1 MITNFSKNC
10 NKKNDASLKKG
21 HACIRETANHIN
33 ENDQFASPFLD
44 NFELRPYQT
53 ECIESIENS
62 TARRQAI
69 VIPTGGGKTVIFASH
84 ALRHNSKTLV
94 VAHRRELIQ
103 QTKETFL
110 KLDPSCSVG
119 IVMGKQNET
128 NAQITIASIQTLA
141 RRNRLRQ
148 LPTDYDLI
156 ICDEAHHA
164 TADSYR
170 RLFYR
175 YGFIDLYACGIEN
188 ASGLFPFFNE
198 NRKLLGVTATP
209 DRTDKESLDAIFD
222 EIVYRISIA
231 DLIPDY
237 LSDFRCITRDAG
249 VDISHVRSTA
259 GDLNQEELGKAIED
273 GGLLDSLPNVI
284 TESLSDRK
292 HTLIFLPTVDA
303 SIEATRILNEA
314 GITAA
319 CVLGITPPEERKQ
332 MLTDFR
338 DGKIR
343 VLINCLVLTEGFDC
357 PCIDALIVARPTKSG
372 LLIQQMVGR
381 GLRKSLGK
389 KDCLILDLAFKRR
402 QQDLISVAASGIFGG
417 FQDLEFTREDM
428 SILELIEF
436 QKERAPLLQ
445 GLHNVLSQRI
455 VKLESAQENV
465 GIEVEK
471 DDETDDMYDFQPVD
485 IPANDISEGVLLLVD
500 TAILRRIC
508 GVSANLGDVWTRL
521 THALAQTP
529 SHMRTKPATDKQKSL
544 LASRFDFDW
553 NDLNMLNR
561 ADASALIGTLLDFEQ
576 PTLKQVR
583 WLRYRGVPN
592 ASIPTTKAAAIQMIS
607 ELWEREM

>member
-1 MITNFSKNC
+1 MITNFPKNC

-21 HACIRETANHIN
+21 HACIRETAIHTN
-33 ENDQFASPFLD
+33 EKDQFSSPFPD
-44 NFELRPYQT
+44 NFELRPYQN

-62 TARRQAI
+62 TARRKAI

-84 ALRHNSKTLV
+84 ALRHNPKTLV

-128 NAQITIASIQTLA
+128 DAQITIASIQTLA
-141 RRNRLRQ
+141 RRSRLRK

-175 YGFIDLYACGIEN
+175 YGFIDLYGCGVEN
-188 ASGLFPFFNE
+188 AKGLYPFFNE

-209 DRTDKESLDAIFD
+209 ERTDKESLDAIFD

-273 GGLLDSLPNVI
+273 GGLLDSLPNVV

-292 HTLIFLPTVDA
+292 HILIFLPTVDA
-303 SIEATRILNEA
+303 SIEATRILNAA

-332 MLTDFR
+332 LLTDFR

-381 GLRKSLGK
+381 GLRKSQGK

-436 QKERAPLLQ
+436 QKERSPLLQ

-455 VKLESAQENV
+455 AKLESAQEKV
-465 GIEVEK
+465 DMEVEK

-521 THALAQTP
+521 THALARTP
-529 SHMRTKPATDKQKSL
+529 SYMRTKPATDKQKSL
-544 LASRFDFDW
+544 LASRFDFDSD
-553 NDLNMLNR
+553 DLNMLNR

-576 PTLKQVR
+576 PTLKQLR

-592 ASIPTTKAAAIQMIS
+592 ASMPTTKAAAIQMIS

>member
-10 NKKNDASLKKG
+10 KKKNDASLKKE
-21 HACIRETANHIN
+21 HACIRDNEIHTN
-33 ENDQFASPFLD
+33 ENERVSLQFPD
-44 NFELRPYQT
+44 NFELRPYQIQ
-53 ECIESIENS
+53 CIKSIENS
-62 TARRQAI
+62 TVRRKAVI
-69 VIPTGGGKTVIFASH
+69 IPTGGGKTVIFALH
-84 ALRHNSKTLV
+84 ALRQKPKTLV
-94 VAHRRELIQ
+94 LAHRRELIQ

-128 NAQITIASIQTLA
+128 DAQITIASIQTLA
-141 RRNRLRQ
+141 RRERLRK

-175 YGFIDLYACGIEN
+175 YGLIDLDTCGIKN
-188 ASGLFPFFNE
+188 AAGVDSYFNE

-209 DRTDKESLDAIFD
+209 ERTDKENLDAIFD
-222 EIVYRISIA
+222 EVVYRTSIA
-231 DLIPDY
+231 DLIPGY

-249 VDISHVRSTA
+249 VDISHVCSTT
-259 GDLNQEELGKAIED
+259 GDLNQDELGKAIED
-273 GGLLDSLPNVI
+273 GGLLDSLPDVI
-284 TESLSDRK
+284 TESLSGRK
-292 HTLIFLPTVDA
+292 HILIFLPTVDA

-332 MLTDFR
+332 TLTDFR

-357 PCIDALIVARPTKSG
+357 PCIDAMIVARPTKSG

-381 GLRKSLGK
+381 GLRKSPGK

-445 GLHNVLSQRI
+445 GLHNVLSLRI
-455 VKLESAQENV
+455 AKLESAQEKV
-465 GIEVEK
+465 DIAVEK
-471 DDETDDMYDFQPVD
+471 DDETDDIYDLLPVD
-485 IPANDISEGVLLLVD
+485 VPANDISEGVLLLVD

-508 GVSANLGDVWTRL
+508 GVSANLGDVWDRL
-521 THALAQTP
+521 THALART
-529 SHMRTKPATDKQKSL
+529 SSYMRTKPATAKQKSL

-553 NDLNMLNR
+553 NDLDMLNR
-561 ADASALIGTLLDFEQ
+561 ADASALIGTLMDFEL
-576 PTLKQVR
+576 PTIKQLR
-583 WLRYRGVPN
+583 WLKYRSVPEV
-592 ASIPTTKAAAIQMIS
+592 SMPTTKADASQMIS
-607 ELWEREM
+607 ELWGREV